1 MMKKLNEV
9 TSVTVPVAHYQ
20 HDNVITEEAVV
31 FTITREDNHFKA
43 VPLLLKEEL
52 LITKLPEKLEF
63 VYFDYCI
70 VTENSMDEETLNVI
84 KRIILELEAQD
95 YFG

>member
-1 MMKKLNEV
+1 LF
-9 TSVTVPVAHYQ
+9 
-20 HDNVITEEAVV
+20 
-31 FTITREDNHFKA
+31 FTTTREDNHFKT

-70 VTENSMDEETLNVI
+70 VTDNSVDEETLNI
-84 KRIILELEAQD
+84 NKQIILELEAQD
-95 YFG
+95 YFD